1 MVCACVWLAT
11 KSMPCLI
18 HFAAALSQ
26 MLLSSWR
33 MSGEEL
39 LFEVRRVYRPVESHA
54 ASKLDVLDVA
64 RLSGPGLLGIE
75 ASQVRHIHETLA
87 EHPSRIAG

>member
-11 KSMPCLI
+11 RSMPCLG

-26 MLLSSWR
+26 MMLPSWQ

-39 LFEVRRVYRPVESHA
+39 LFEVRRVYRPAQSHA

-64 RLSGPGLLGIE
+64 RLSGLGY
-75 ASQVRHIHETLA
+75 LA
-87 EHPSRIAG
+87 LKPARCAACMRRG

>member
-1 MVCACVWLAT
+1 M
-11 KSMPCLI
+11 
-18 HFAAALSQ
+18 
-26 MLLSSWR
+26 MLPSWQ

-75 ASQVRHIHETLA
+75 ASQVRRMHETLA
-87 EHPSRIAG
+87 EQLSRIAG